1 MNIWDFLQWFSVGG
15 VTILSVFI
23 TSRNSSK
30 NNEHQFIDQ
39 LQEELKR
46 NSDRLDQVTK
56 RLDDLE
62 NENSTLK
69 ELNYKLQIERDNA
82 IVAKVQITEE
92 KNAIERELMIK
103 IDSLGVQNKELKE
116 RVSRLEKNGS
126 KNN

>member
-23 TSRNSSK
+23 TSKNNSKS
-30 NNEHQFIDQ
+30 NEHQFIDQ

-62 NENSTLK
+62 AENSTLK

-82 IVAKVQITEE
+82 ITAKAQAVKDKEI
-92 KNAIERELMIK
+92 IERELMNK
-103 IDSLGVQNKELKE
+103 INVLGEENKELKD
-116 RVSRLEKNGS
+116 RVTKLESGIIKT
-126 KNN
+126 

>member
-23 TSRNSSK
+23 TSKNNSKS
-30 NNEHQFIDQ
+30 NEHQFIDQ

-46 NSDRLDQVTK
+46 NSERLDQVTK

-82 IVAKVQITEE
+82 ITAKTQAVKDKEI
-92 KNAIERELMIK
+92 IERELMDK
-103 IDSLGVQNKELKE
+103 INVLGEENKELKD
-116 RVSRLEKNGS
+116 RVTKLESGIMRT
-126 KNN
+126 

>member
-1 MNIWDFLQWFSVGG
+1 MWDFLQWFSVGG

-23 TSRNSSK
+23 TSKNSSK
-30 NNEHQFIDQ
+30 SNEHQFIDQ

-62 NENSTLK
+62 SENSTLK

-82 IVAKVQITEE
+82 ITAKVQAVKDKEI
-92 KNAIERELMIK
+92 IERELMDK
-103 IDSLGVQNKELKE
+103 INVLGDENKELTD
-116 RVSRLEKNGS
+116 RVTRLESGARRT
-126 KNN
+126 

>member
-23 TSRNSSK
+23 TSKSK
-30 NNEHQFIDQ
+30 SKSNEHQFIDQ

-62 NENSTLK
+62 SENSTLK

-82 IVAKVQITEE
+82 ITAKVQAVKE
-92 KNAIERELMIK
+92 KEVLERELMDK
-103 IDSLGVQNKELKE
+103 IDVLGDENEELKD
-116 RVSRLEKNGS
+116 RVTRLESGARRT
-126 KNN
+126 